1 MCQQRFIPR
10 VKGEGVWSSM
20 VPVLKEGGP
29 SKNKYVQKIAEI
41 EESVYEKVEQY
52 VPFSK
57 KA

>member
-1 MCQQRFIPR
+1 
-10 VKGEGVWSSM
+10 M
-20 VPVLKEGGP
+20 VPILKEDGP
-29 SKNKYVQKIAEI
+29 SNNKYVQKIAEI